1 MKKLTAS
8 LLTLCLALG
17 LLTGCGAE
25 KAPAAEETTTPT
37 ETAAPATN
45 ATAPVTE
52 KIDPVVEEAA
62 EAKAPKYVFL
72 FIGDGMSYPQF
83 QITADYLGAL
93 TDEDYFKAQPS
104 LTSNGGA
111 TLDGPKPLNFMNFE
125 AAGTSVT
132 YDLNSFAPDSSS
144 TATAIA
150 TGNKTYSGVVG
161 MDYTAKTAYESIA
174 EKVHAQLG
182 MKVGLVTSVPLN
194 HATPAAFYANQASRD
209 SYYKIGVELMDS
221 GFEYLAGGGLR
232 KNKGGSAKDPTL
244 MELAVE
250 KGYKVTT
257 TDAEAKAITAAD
269 GKVLLID
276 EHLNNKDAYF
286 GDNAMS
292 YAIDRTED
300 MMSLADY
307 VAKGIEV
314 LDNEKGFFMMCEG
327 GKIDWGGHANDVA
340 TVIHEVMAFEK
351 AVQVAV
357 DFAKEH
363 PDETLIVVTGD
374 HETGGLSIGF
384 AGTDYDTYL
393 TLLENQKISL
403 VKFDA
408 EYVDS
413 TYFVDETPFE
423 TVLEDI
429 ERLFGLTTEAG
440 SSSKLKLTGY
450 EMECL
455 ERAYNKSMGNSNGGL
470 SSQESKEL
478 YGSHDALTV
487 TITNILANKAG
498 VNFSSFQHSGL
509 PTAVLADGVGAEVFN
524 GYYDNTDIYYKMAEL
539 LNVK

>member
-1 MKKLTAS
+1 MKRLSAS
-8 LLTLCLALG
+8 LLVLCMVLG
-17 LLTGCGAE
+17 LLTGCGGE
-25 KAPAAEETTTPT
+25 KATATVEKTDTAATTTTT
-37 ETAAPATN
+37 ETAT
-45 ATAPVTE
+45 TE
-52 KIDPVVEEAA
+52 KTETQPAVEETA

-104 LTSNGGA
+104 LSSNGGA
-111 TLDGPKPLNFMNFE
+111 TLDGPKPLSFMNFE

-161 MDYTAKTAYESIA
+161 MDYTGKTSYESIA
-174 EKVHAQLG
+174 EKVHDQLG
-182 MKVGLVTSVPLN
+182 MKVGLITTVPLN
-194 HATPAAFYANQASRD
+194 HATPAAFYANQPSRE
-209 SYYKIGVELMDS
+209 SYYKIGVELMDT

-232 KNKGGSAKDPTL
+232 KNKGGSPKDPSLT
-244 MELAVE
+244 ELAE
-250 KGYKVTT
+250 QKGYKVTT
-257 TDAEAKAITAAD
+257 TDAEAKAVTAAD

-276 EHLNNKDAYF
+276 EHPNTDDYYF
-286 GDNAMS
+286 GEAAMA

-307 VAKGIEV
+307 VSKGIEV
-314 LDNEKGFFMMCEG
+314 LDNENGFFMMCEG

-340 TVIHEVMAFEK
+340 TIIHEVIALDE

-363 PDETLIVVTGD
+363 PEETLIIVTGD
-374 HETGGLSIGF
+374 HETGGLSIGY

-403 VKFDA
+403 VKFDS
-408 EYVDS
+408 EYVDDV
-413 TYFVDETPFE
+413 YFVEETPFE
-423 TVLEDI
+423 DVLKDI
-429 ERLFGLTTEAG
+429 EELFGLTTEAG
-440 SSSKLKLTGY
+440 SDDKLKLTGY
-450 EMECL
+450 ELECL
-455 ERAYNKSMGNSNGGL
+455 EKAYNKSMGNGSGGM
-470 SSQESKEL
+470 SSQQSKEL

-498 VNFSSFQHSGL
+498 VNFSSFQHTGL